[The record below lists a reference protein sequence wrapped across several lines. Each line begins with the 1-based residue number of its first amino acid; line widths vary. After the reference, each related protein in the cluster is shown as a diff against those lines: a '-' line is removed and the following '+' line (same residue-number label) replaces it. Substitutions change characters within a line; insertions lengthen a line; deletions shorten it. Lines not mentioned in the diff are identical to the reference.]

1 MKNKLSH
8 GAKFYMMLILVFL
21 YLPIVV
27 MAMFSFNESASTY
40 VFSGFSTKWWGEM
53 FTNQAAMRALYN
65 TLVLAVA
72 TAVCSTAL
80 GTLAAVGIFNAKN
93 RLYKNAIMTVTN
105 IPMMNPEIVT
115 GISMMLLFA
124 FAGVVVNKS
133 NVLGFGTLLIAHITF
148 SLPYVI
154 LNIMPKLKQFDMNI
168 YEAAVDLG
176 CKPVKAFFKVV
187 MPNIASGILTGLV
200 MSFTLSLDDFIIS
213 YFTNGPSFQTL
224 PIYIFSMTK
233 KRVKPDMYALSTLIF
248 IVIFILLILM
258 NIAQNKANKKGKSE
272 SK

>member
-1 MKNKLSH
+1 MKNRLSPAAKL
-8 GAKFYMMLILVFL
+8 YMLLIFVFL

-27 MAMFSFNESASTY
+27 MALFSFNESTSTY
-40 VFSGFSTKWWGEM
+40 IFSGFSVKWWSEM
-53 FTNQAAMRALYN
+53 FSNETAMEALRN

-72 TAVCSTAL
+72 TSICATAL
-80 GTLAAVGIFNAKN
+80 GTLSAVGIFNSKN
-93 RLYKNAIMTVTN
+93 KLYKKSLMTVTN

-124 FAGVVVNKS
+124 FAGVLVNKKD
-133 NVLGFGTLLIAHITF
+133 VLGFWTLLVAHITF

-154 LNIMPKLKQFDMNI
+154 LNVIPKLKQFDMNI

-176 CKPVKAFFKVV
+176 CKPFKAFFKVV
-187 MPNIASGILTGLV
+187 FPNIASGIFTGLV

-233 KRVKPDMYALSTLIF
+233 KRVKPDMYALSTLVF
-248 IVIFILLILM
+248 VVILVLLILT
-258 NIAQNKANKKGKSE
+258 NAAQSRADKKGKSGA
-272 SK
+272 K

>member
-1 MKNKLSH
+1 M
-8 GAKFYMMLILVFL
+8 
-21 YLPIVV
+21 
-27 MAMFSFNESASTY
+27 
-40 VFSGFSTKWWGEM
+40 
-53 FTNQAAMRALYN
+53 
-65 TLVLAVA
+65 
-72 TAVCSTAL
+72 
-80 GTLAAVGIFNAKN
+80 
-93 RLYKNAIMTVTN
+93 
-105 IPMMNPEIVT
+105 
-115 GISMMLLFA
+115 
-124 FAGVVVNKS
+124 
-133 NVLGFGTLLIAHITF
+133 
-148 SLPYVI
+148 
-154 LNIMPKLKQFDMNI
+154 
-168 YEAAVDLG
+168 
-176 CKPVKAFFKVV
+176 VV